1 MRTVDASASEGFYG
15 IITAM
20 DQAVSRPPKVAIFAT
35 VNLKGGRTSVRGI
48 LDYARRHGPWRCM
61 LLEGRDSEQTLN
73 PRLLGFDGIIAHNL
87 SYGEAKAVA
96 AANVPVVLIEPW
108 PQQMARGNP
117 LADAPY
123 VKMNSYDVGVLAAE
137 YYLDRGYR
145 SFAYVGETL
154 GMYWSADRR
163 AGFADTLAKYGFDCF
178 VYDTF
183 SARERRS
190 WAAERPRMMRFLK
203 GLEKPTAI
211 FAAMDNRARLVLDA
225 CAEAGIAVPEEIAV
239 LGVDNDSII
248 CESAVPTLSSIR
260 TGGFRRGQMAASMLD
275 DLMCLRPIRQ
285 RTVSMGP
292 LSVVTRESTGYDA
305 MRNPV
310 LARALKFIHAHA
322 AQSRIDVADVV
333 AVAGC
338 SRRYAEV
345 HFRRHLGISI
355 HDTIMRT
362 RLERVKAML
371 EQSNLS
377 IGEISERCAF
387 ARESHLAVLF
397 KKATGISMREYRRLR
412 REEPDD

>member
-1 MRTVDASASEGFYG
+1 MEHVENRH
-15 IITAM
+15 
-20 DQAVSRPPKVAIFAT
+20 PKIAIFASI
-35 VNLKGGRTSVRGI
+35 NLKGGRTCVRGI
-48 LDYARRHGPWRCM
+48 LDYAHRHGPWRCM
-61 LLEGRDSEQTLN
+61 LLEGRDSEQAIQ
-73 PRLLGFDGIIAHNL
+73 PGLLGFDGIIAHNL
-87 SYGEAKAVA
+87 SRDEAKAVA

-108 PQQMARGNP
+108 PQQLARGNP

-123 VKMNSYDVGVLAAE
+123 VKMNSYDVGALAAE
-137 YYLDRGYR
+137 YYLDRGYK
-145 SFAYVGETL
+145 SFVYVGETL
-154 GMYWSADRR
+154 GLYWSADRR
-163 AGFADTLAKYGFDCF
+163 AGFVDTLAKRGFGCI

-225 CAEAGIAVPEEIAV
+225 CAEAGISVPEEIAV
-239 LGVDNDSII
+239 LGVDNDPII
-248 CESAVPTLSSIR
+248 CESSVPTLSSIR

-275 DLMCLRPIRQ
+275 DLMCSRPIRQ
-285 RTVSMGP
+285 RTLSIGP

-305 MRNPV
+305 MRDPV
-310 LARALKFIHAHA
+310 LARALKFIHANA
-322 AQSRIDVADVV
+322 AEHRIGVADAV
-333 AVAGC
+333 AAAGC

-355 HDTIMRT
+355 HDAIIQT
-362 RLERVKAML
+362 RLERVKALL

-377 IGEISERCAF
+377 IGEISERCSF

-397 KKATGISMREYRRLR
+397 RKATGISMREYRRLR
-412 REEPDD
+412 REESDD